1 MGYGGFSSRSTI
13 RVVPLVSKPSARRAA
28 LDGSCRTPIAG
39 LAELDGDLLVLEGL
53 LLKPDGS
60 AEIRARCAGGVGDA
74 ERLGT
79 ELGGELRRRAGSGFG
94 LD

>member
-1 MGYGGFSSRSTI
+1 M
-13 RVVPLVSKPSARRAA
+13 LAA

-39 LAELDGDLLVLEGL
+39 LAELDGDRLVLEGL

-60 AEIRARCAGGVGDA
+60 AEIRAQCTGVVGEA
-74 ERLGT
+74 ESLGT
-79 ELGGELRRRAGSGFG
+79 ELGGELRRRAGPEFG

>member
-1 MGYGGFSSRSTI
+1 M
-13 RVVPLVSKPSARRAA
+13 LAA

-39 LAELDGDLLVLEGL
+39 LAELDGDRLVLEGL

-60 AEIRARCAGGVGDA
+60 AEVRGRRTGGIGDA
-74 ERLGT
+74 EALGT
-79 ELGGELRRRAGSGFG
+79 ELGGELRHRAGPGFG